1 MESHIKEYAGI
12 ILVPLRKEMYIR
24 QKRIPLTDFES
35 IFIDYLIEYNGYCNL
50 DSFTVYLSD
59 LYNKNQGK
67 RCIVVYINRLRR
79 KIYYQTGEKIIKCKY
94 SFGYFID
101 S

>member
-1 MESHIKEYAGI
+1 MESHIKEYCGI

-24 QKRIPLTDFES
+24 QKRISLTDFES
-35 IFIDYLIEYNGYCNL
+35 IFIDYLIECNGYCNL
-50 DSFTVYLSD
+50 ESFSNHLSKSCK
-59 LYNKNQGK
+59 KNGCK
-67 RCIVVYINRLRR
+67 RCLVVYINRLRR

>member
-1 MESHIKEYAGI
+1 MESHIKEYLGI
-12 ILVPLRKEMYIR
+12 IFIPTRKEMYIR
-24 QKRIPLTDFES
+24 QKRISLTDFET
-35 IFIDYLIEYNGYCNL
+35 IFIAYLIECNGYCNL
-50 DSFTVYLSD
+50 ESFIKYLSTSC
-59 LYNKNQGK
+59 KKCPSK
-67 RCIVVYINRLRR
+67 RCVVVYINRLRK